1 MVMTHGPIAW
11 RQDVSQ
17 DRSRGG
23 AKAAP
28 ADQPESGTPDGRWW
42 SPLLRDGTRP
52 LFVVGDVAAILLA
65 AVLTH
70 ATPVLAGIYLVTTLG
85 AASVAGLYKSQL
97 NQVLLDSLP
106 RLFRAWVI
114 AVALLVISS
123 QLILNKFVGLYL
135 AALSGVL
142 LLGLRLMSTLVVR
155 LLRGSGMIAHGTVIV
170 GSDASGLLIAQKI
183 AENPQCGLT
192 TLGFVDDEAVRV
204 ADLPAPMLGG
214 PGDLEAIL
222 MRLQPRALIIAQS
235 HLSEAELVGMVRAC
249 HRNRCELFVL
259 PRLYEISN
267 MGEDTDF
274 LGGMPLIRLRRR
286 AYRTWGWRIKRLVDV
301 ALSALALVVLS
312 PVLAL
317 IALAVRLEGG
327 GRGIIFRQERV
338 SVDGRHFKV
347 LKFRSMRPANDTES
361 GTQWN
366 ISGDSRVGPV
376 GRFIRATSLDE
387 LPQLWNILRGDMS
400 IVGPRPERPFFVAE
414 FDRLYGGY
422 GARHRVPSGLTGWA
436 QVHGLR
442 GDTSIAERAHFDN
455 FYIENWSLWLDFK
468 IMLMTVSSVFS
479 KPGS

>member
-11 RQDVSQ
+11 REDVSP
-17 DRSRGG
+17 DRSSGG

-28 ADQPESGTPDGRWW
+28 ADQPGSGTPDRRWW

-65 AVLTH
+65 AVVTH
-70 ATPVLAGIYLVTTLG
+70 ATPVLAGIYLVTVLG

-155 LLRGSGMIAHGTVIV
+155 LLRGSGVIAHGTVIV
-170 GSDASGLLIAQKI
+170 GSDASGRLIAQKI

-192 TLGFVDDEAVRV
+192 TLGFVDDQSVPF

-214 PGDLEAIL
+214 PRDIEAIL
-222 MRLQPRALIIAQS
+222 LSLQPRALIIAQS

-249 HRNRCELFVL
+249 HRNRCELLVL

-286 AYRTWGWRIKRLVDV
+286 AYRTWGWRFKRLVDV
-301 ALSALALVVLS
+301 VFSALALVVLS

-327 GRGIIFRQERV
+327 RGIIFRQERV
-338 SVDGRHFKV
+338 SVDGRHFQV

-366 ISGDSRVGPV
+366 ISQDSRVGPV